1 MTKIYMADSRPIT
14 GKALDVL
21 NQAGEISSGQ
31 DTGEADFIADM
42 KRINPEIIIA
52 GARKVTRDVMAA
64 GTNLRG
70 IVIYGVS
77 YDFVDAKAAT
87 EMGII
92 IANTPGV
99 MTISVAEFTL
109 GLILA
114 MTKDIARSSA
124 HTKNGEWST
133 MTTYRFQF
141 NGVEISSRTV
151 GIIGLGKIGTHLAK
165 ILNAMGAKVVSYT
178 KHPSSERAKQ
188 ANVQFVELD
197 QLMAESDIVVLTAL
211 LTDETK
217 GMVTKRHIDMMKP
230 GAYFVNIA
238 RGAMADE
245 EAVIAALKAGKL
257 AGAAFD
263 VLTKEP
269 NTDSPLYQLENTVVA
284 PHIAGRT
291 REANQR
297 LEMTCA
303 QEALRI
309 SKGERP
315 ANLVNPDALQRARK

>member
-1 MTKIYMADSRPIT
+1 MADSRPIT

-42 KRINPEIIIA
+42 NRINPEIIIV
-52 GARKVTRDVMAA
+52 GARKVTRDVLAA
-64 GTNLRG
+64 GINLRG

-109 GLILA
+109 GLILSA
-114 MTKDIARSSA
+114 TKDIARSSA
-124 HTKNGEWST
+124 HTKKGEWST

-141 NGVEISSRTV
+141 NGVEVANRTV
-151 GIIGLGKIGTHLAK
+151 GIIGLGKIGAHLAK
-165 ILNAMGAKVVSYT
+165 ILNAMGARVISYT
-178 KHPSSERAKQ
+178 KHPSAERAKQ
-188 ANVQFVELD
+188 AGVQFVELD

-230 GAYFVNIA
+230 GAFFINIA

-257 AGAAFD
+257 GGAAFD

-269 NTDSPLYQLENTVVA
+269 NTDSPLYQLENTVIS

-315 ANLVNPDALQRARK
+315 ANLVNPDALQRARKK